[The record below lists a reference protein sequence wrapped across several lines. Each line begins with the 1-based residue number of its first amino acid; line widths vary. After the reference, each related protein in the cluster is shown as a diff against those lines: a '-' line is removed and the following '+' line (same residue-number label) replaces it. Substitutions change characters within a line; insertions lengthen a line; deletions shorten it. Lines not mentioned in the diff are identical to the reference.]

1 MFSGLGSK
9 NGKFDRE
16 HSKFDR
22 EHGKSDREHSKFD
35 NKQEKMTL
43 FVLLGPT
50 GVGKTEL
57 SLEIAEL
64 LRCPILNADSRQL
77 YRDIPIGTAAP
88 TVEQMQRVRHYFVGT
103 LGLNE
108 YYSAAQYEQ
117 DALKLLFDDFP
128 TQKHG
133 ILDRNHDIVT
143 QKSVHSTPKCALLC
157 GGSMLYIDAVCNGI
171 DDIPTIETETR
182 EMMRKRLETEGL
194 EHLVAELRLL
204 DPDYYQRADLRN
216 TRRIVHALEICYQS
230 GKPYSSFLTRTR
242 KARPFRIIKLGLNR
256 ERDELFSRINKRVLQ
271 MLDMGLEE
279 EARRVYPHRDLNSL
293 NTVGY
298 KELFRY
304 FDGEWTLA
312 QAVEKI
318 QRNTRVYAKKQ
329 LTWFQRDGEIHWFHP
344 DERNRLLDFVK
355 AQSDFS

>member
-1 MFSGLGSK
+1 
-9 NGKFDRE
+9 
-16 HSKFDR
+16 
-22 EHGKSDREHSKFD
+22 
-35 NKQEKMTL
+35 MTL

-117 DALKLLFDDFP
+117 DALKLLSDDFP
-128 TQKHG
+128 TQKH
-133 ILDRNHDIVT
+133 DN
-143 QKSVHSTPKCALLC
+143 SAPKYALNEKKHALLC

-182 EMMRKRLETEGL
+182 EMMRKRLETKGL

-230 GKPYSSFLTRTR
+230 GKPYSSFLTKTR
-242 KARPFRIIKLGLNR
+242 KPRPFRIIKLGLNI
-256 ERDELFSRINKRVLQ
+256 ERDELFSRINERVLK

-279 EARRVYPHRDLNSL
+279 EARRVYPQRDLNSL

-304 FDGEWTLA
+304 FDGEWTMM

-329 LTWFQRDGEIHWFHP
+329 LTWFQRDEDIHWFHP
-344 DERNRLLDFVK
+344 NERKRILDFVK
-355 AQSDFS
+355 EHARLA